1 MSDSTLRVYCRPLR
15 PHHPPETVHLETWE
29 LEWRPGLV
37 FPGCREGKNTVLCDS
52 DFPLFAVFQNRDHS
66 LQILALILT
75 QIREKK
81 CQAKDFNF

>member
-1 MSDSTLRVYCRPLR
+1 M
-15 PHHPPETVHLETWE
+15 HLETWE

-37 FPGCREGKNTVLCDS
+37 FLGCKEGKEDANLCDS
-52 DFPLFAVFQNRDHS
+52 DFPLFVVFQNRGHG

-81 CQAKDFNF
+81 CQAKDFNV